1 MKYTGNNQL
10 LGNEVSGPKGFVNYW
25 SVTPL
30 PDSFK
35 LKGEACIPYNKLP
48 LLNDDFGT
56 AHGDLTVREN
66 DLTPGAIQKDVKV
79 FFRKDDMNYN
89 DDKLPNWFFYW
100 SQIPTG
106 HKNVS
111 SIKFYDPDNGNWK
124 DGDNINMLLQYKADG
139 KYAFDEN
146 KVYLP
151 GDFVTYGS
159 HTGGDTEN
167 IGKQSIGQT
176 KDPGGKGQQGDGL
189 NYVGWKFIRPIIITI
204 GKACGYYD
212 ISDKENIKGISV
224 FAETYFHELE
234 HWQIFYENWKDGY
247 QSDLDLDKDG
257 YNDEWEVQ
265 NFVENKWEFKPNQ
278 DDSYNPNYKD
288 YTNDTAGT
296 YFEEQ
301 RCSDVQKLFITS
313 MYNEDWSY
321 DSTKKYQGKQWK

>member
-1 MKYTGNNQL
+1 
-10 LGNEVSGPKGFVNYW
+10 
-25 SVTPL
+25 
-30 PDSFK
+30 
-35 LKGEACIPYNKLP
+35 
-48 LLNDDFGT
+48 
-56 AHGDLTVREN
+56 
-66 DLTPGAIQKDVKV
+66 VKV
-79 FFRKDDMNYN
+79 FFRKDDMNYK

-100 SQIPTG
+100 SQIPSG

-124 DGDNINMLLQYKADG
+124 DGDNINMLLQYKAEG

-189 NYVGWKFIRPIIITI
+189 NYAGWKFIKPININI

-212 ISDKENIKGISV
+212 ISDKKNKIGISV

-234 HWQIFYENWKDGY
+234 HWKIFYENWKDG
-247 QSDLDLDKDG
+247 
-257 YNDEWEVQ
+257 
-265 NFVENKWEFKPNQ
+265 
-278 DDSYNPNYKD
+278 
-288 YTNDTAGT
+288 
-296 YFEEQ
+296 
-301 RCSDVQKLFITS
+301 
-313 MYNEDWSY
+313 
-321 DSTKKYQGKQWK
+321 